1 MLEVLNVVL
10 DVLGI
15 LAIVCLGAFVV
26 VLIGD
31 LILSTFDGH
40 EGVFFH
46 KSKNVG
52 PTHTYNPAPFKE
64 EEPPQKALQQQPTV
78 IPYYQEVEQ
87 REREALENEK
97 QPEVVSAVDFDKAA
111 EEQKMLQ
118 SRGMIKEPARRPAPA
133 SEPVRRPQPVFSE
146 VEDEEDDNELA
157 DAIKETTQIALNQIA
172 LESELK
178 KQQAEL
184 DRNRREEEEAKRR
197 VEEERRVAEEAR
209 RAAEEERRRAEE
221 ARIAAEEEAKR
232 IAEEARIAAGE
243 EARRRDEEARRAR
256 QQKAQAAKAQKED
269 SSVKQLKR
277 LREDIFTLRRS
288 AFMDLQ
294 EVKDVDY
301 ANEMKQTKREYNRAM
316 KEKLRELD
324 ELKLT
329 HEQLDR
335 EKQELLKYKEVA
347 LRRESELERVEKE
360 NAELQK
366 YKQAAKARAL
376 ELDRIAVENAALKK
390 YKRAAE
396 QNAGELDRIAQEKAQ
411 LAKEVEEL
419 KQITESAGKK
429 PYYTKEYYVKKLDS
443 LNAELKELEK
453 ELRANKR
460 EFVPLQ
466 RIKKSYER
474 DQEKLRRKEAIVAK
488 QKVAIYG
495 VKSSANIDPKRKE
508 KLDED
513 VKQLNELKE
522 SVFHCEQ
529 VLKQN
534 KDRYPVLEKA
544 NKLLTKTY
552 DRLMA
557 DIENVKTA
565 IAWYDENEGK

>member
-46 KSKNVG
+46 KTRKTG
-52 PTHTYNPAPFKE
+52 TTQAYNPTPVRE
-64 EEPPQKALQQQPTV
+64 EEPQQALQQKPTV
-78 IPYYQEVEQ
+78 IPYYQEMEQ
-87 REREALENEK
+87 RDIEAQENKK
-97 QPEVVSAVDFDKAA
+97 QPEVVSAVDFEKAA

-118 SRGMIKEPARRPAPA
+118 SRAMIKEPVRKPAP
-133 SEPVRRPQPVFSE
+133 EPKPQPVFSE
-146 VEDEEDDNELA
+146 VDDEEDDNELA

-184 DRNRREEEEAKRR
+184 ERNRREEEENRKR
-197 VEEERRVAEEAR
+197 AEQAR
-209 RAAEEERRRAEE
+209 REAEEERRRAEE

-232 IAEEARIAAGE
+232 IAEQARIAAGE
-243 EARRRDEEARRAR
+243 EARRRDEEARRAK
-256 QQKAQAAKAQKED
+256 QQQKEKAQAKKED
-269 SSVKQLKR
+269 ASVKQLRK

-294 EVKDVDY
+294 EVKDTDY

-316 KEKLRELD
+316 KEKLKELD

-366 YKQAAKARAL
+366 YKQAAKERAL
-376 ELDRIAVENAALKK
+376 ELDRISVENAELKK

-396 QNAGELDRIAQEKAQ
+396 ENAGELDRIVQEKAQ

-419 KQITESAGKK
+419 KQIQESAGKK
-429 PYYTKEYYVKKLDS
+429 PYYTKEYYLKKLDS
-443 LNAELKELEK
+443 LNAELKEVEK
-453 ELRANKR
+453 DLRANKR

-522 SVFHCEQ
+522 SVFHCDQ

-557 DIENVKTA
+557 DIENVKAA

>member
-1 MLEVLNVVL
+1 MVEVLNVIL

-31 LILSTFDGH
+31 LILATFDGH

-46 KSKNVG
+46 KSRSN
-52 PTHTYNPAPFKE
+52 TQTYNPNYSQTPE
-64 EEPPQKALQQQPTV
+64 RREEPMVQQPTV
-78 IPYYQEVEQ
+78 VPYYQEMQKQEEIQQEVEK
-87 REREALENEK
+87 E
-97 QPEVVSAVDFDKAA
+97 EVVSAVDFKKAA

-118 SRGMIKEPARRPAPA
+118 SRGMIKEPVRKPAPVQQPA
-133 SEPVRRPQPVFSE
+133 PVFAD
-146 VEDEEDDNELA
+146 VEEDNDADELA
-157 DAIKETTQIALNQIA
+157 DAIKETSRIA
-172 LESELK
+172 LEQMAMEDTIK
-178 KQQAEL
+178 KQQAEIEKS
-184 DRNRREEEEAKRR
+184 RRE
-197 VEEERRVAEEAR
+197 AEEAR
-209 RAAEEERRRAEE
+209 RK
-221 ARIAAEEEAKR
+221 AEEEAKKLEEERLKLAEQER
-232 IAEEARIAAGE
+232 IRAGE
-243 EARRRDEEARRAR
+243 EARRKAEEE
-256 QQKAQAAKAQKED
+256 QKKLAKPEVVYVQGPAQKED
-269 SSVKQLKR
+269 PNVKQLRK
-277 LREDIFTLRRS
+277 LREDIFSLRRS
-288 AFMDLQ
+288 AFKDLQ
-294 EVKDVDY
+294 EVKDTNNQ
-301 ANEMKQTKREYNRAM
+301 NEIKQTKQEYNRAM

-324 ELKLT
+324 ELKQT

-335 EKQELLKYKEVA
+335 EKQELLQYKKVA
-347 LRRESELERVEKE
+347 LQRESELQQRETELQRVEQE

-366 YKQAAKARAL
+366 YKKAAKEREY
-376 ELDRIAVENAALKK
+376 ELDRMSLENAALKK
-390 YKRAAE
+390 YKEAAK
-396 QNAGELDRIAQEKAQ
+396 QNADELGRVAQEREQ
-411 LAKEVEEL
+411 LAREVEEL
-419 KQITESAGKK
+419 KQIQESAGKK
-429 PYYTKEYYVKKLDS
+429 PYYTKEYYIKKLES
-443 LNAELKELEK
+443 LNDELKEVEK
-453 ELRANKR
+453 DLKANKR

-522 SVFHCEQ
+522 SVFHCDQ

-552 DRLMA
+552 DRLTA
-557 DIENVKTA
+557 DIENVKAA

>member
-46 KSKNVG
+46 KSRNVG
-52 PTHTYNPAPFKE
+52 TTQAYNPTQYKE
-64 EEPPQKALQQQPTV
+64 EEPQKTVQTQPTV
-78 IPYYQEVEQ
+78 IPYYQEMEQ
-87 REREALENEK
+87 LERESEQSNK
-97 QPEVVSAVDFDKAA
+97 QPDVVSAVDFDKAA

-118 SRGMIKEPARRPAPA
+118 SRAMIKEPVKKPAP
-133 SEPVRRPQPVFSE
+133 EPARKPQPVFSE

-157 DAIKETTQIALNQIA
+157 EAIKETTQIALNQIA
-172 LESELK
+172 LEGELK

-184 DRNRREEEEAKRR
+184 ERNRRDEEDAKRR
-197 VEEERRVAEEAR
+197 IEEERRAAEEAR

-243 EARRRDEEARRAR
+243 EARRRDEEARLAR
-256 QQKAQAAKAQKED
+256 QQKALAAAQVQKED
-269 SSVKQLKR
+269 TSVKQLRK

-288 AFMDLQ
+288 AFKDLQ

-329 HEQLDR
+329 QEQLDR

-390 YKRAAE
+390 YKQAAE
-396 QNAGELDRIAQEKAQ
+396 QNAGELDRITQEKAQ

-419 KQITESAGKK
+419 RLIQESAGKK
-429 PYYTKEYYVKKLDS
+429 PYYTKDYYLKKLDS
-443 LNAELKELEK
+443 LNAELKEVEK
-453 ELRANKR
+453 DLRANKR

-522 SVFHCEQ
+522 SVFHCDQ

-565 IAWYDENEGK
+565 IAWYDENEG

>member
-1 MLEVLNVVL
+1 MLEVLNVIL

-15 LAIVCLGAFVV
+15 LAIICLGAFVV
-26 VLIGD
+26 VLVGD

-46 KSKNVG
+46 KNKRSN
-52 PTHTYNPAPFKE
+52 TTSFTANP
-64 EEPPQKALQQQPTV
+64 EPKQEPMQYVQQPTV
-78 IPYYQEVEQ
+78 VPYYQELEQQTKAVE
-87 REREALENEK
+87 EEK
-97 QPEVVSAVDFDKAA
+97 FEQEEVVSAVDFNKAA

-118 SRGMIKEPARRPAPA
+118 SRAMIKEPVKKSAPMPAPA
-133 SEPVRRPQPVFSE
+133 PVPAPVFSD
-146 VEDEEDDNELA
+146 VEEDDDADELA
-157 DAIKETTQIALNQIA
+157 DAIKETSRIA
-172 LESELK
+172 LEQIAMEGSLR
-178 KQQAEL
+178 KQQEEFE
-184 DRNRREEEEAKRR
+184 RSRREAEEAKRK
-197 VEEERRVAEEAR
+197 
-209 RAAEEERRRAEE
+209 
-221 ARIAAEEEAKR
+221 AEEEAKR
-232 IAEEARIAAGE
+232 LEEERLRLEEEARIKAGE
-243 EARRRDEEARRAR
+243 EARRKAEEA
-256 QQKAQAAKAQKED
+256 QKKLAQPEVVYVQAPQDKED
-269 SSVKQLKR
+269 PSVKQLRK
-277 LREDIFTLRRS
+277 LREDIFSLRRS
-288 AFMDLQ
+288 AFKDLQ
-294 EVKDVDY
+294 EVKDTNSQ
-301 ANEMKQTKREYNRAM
+301 NEIKQTQREYNRAM
-316 KEKLRELD
+316 KAKLKELD

-366 YKQAAKARAL
+366 YKRDAKAREL
-376 ELDRIAVENAALKK
+376 ELGRISVENAALKK

-396 QNAGELDRIAQEKAQ
+396 QNAGELDRIAQEKAK

-419 KQITESAGKK
+419 KQIQESAGQK

-443 LNAELKELEK
+443 LNAELKEVEK
-453 ELRANKR
+453 DLRANKR
-460 EFVPLQ
+460 EFIPLQ
-466 RIKKSYER
+466 RIKKSYDR

-522 SVFHCEQ
+522 SVFHCDQ

-544 NKLLTKTY
+544 NKLLTKTHN
-552 DRLMA
+552 RLTA
-557 DIENVKTA
+557 DIENVKAA

>member
-1 MLEVLNVVL
+1 MVEVLNVIL

-31 LILSTFDGH
+31 LILATFDGH

-46 KSKNVG
+46 KSKNNNA
-52 PTHTYNPAPFKE
+52 HTYNPNYNPTPE
-64 EEPPQKALQQQPTV
+64 RREEPMVQQPTV
-78 IPYYQEVEQ
+78 VPYYQEMQKQEEIQ
-87 REREALENEK
+87 EEEK
-97 QPEVVSAVDFDKAA
+97 EEVVSAVDFKKAA

-118 SRGMIKEPARRPAPA
+118 SRGMIKEPPVRKPAPA
-133 SEPVRRPQPVFSE
+133 PQPAPVFAD
-146 VEDEEDDNELA
+146 VEEDNDADELA
-157 DAIKETTQIALNQIA
+157 DAIKETSRIA
-172 LESELK
+172 LEQIAMEDTIK
-178 KQQAEL
+178 KQQAEIEKS
-184 DRNRREEEEAKRR
+184 RKEAEEAKRR
-197 VEEERRVAEEAR
+197 
-209 RAAEEERRRAEE
+209 
-221 ARIAAEEEAKR
+221 AEEEARKLEEERLR
-232 IAEEARIAAGE
+232 IAEQERIKAGE
-243 EARRRDEEARRAR
+243 EARRKAEEEARKREEE
-256 QQKAQAAKAQKED
+256 QKKLAKPEVIYVQGPTEKED
-269 SSVKQLKR
+269 PNVKQLRK
-277 LREDIFTLRRS
+277 LREDIFSLRRS
-288 AFMDLQ
+288 AFKDLQ
-294 EVKDVDY
+294 EVKDTNNQ
-301 ANEMKQTKREYNRAM
+301 NEIKQTKQEYNRAM

-324 ELKLT
+324 ELKQT

-335 EKQELLKYKEVA
+335 EKQELLQYKKVA
-347 LRRESELERVEKE
+347 LQRESELQQRETELQRVEQE

-366 YKQAAKARAL
+366 YKKAAKER
-376 ELDRIAVENAALKK
+376 EYEIGRISLENAALKK
-390 YKRAAE
+390 YKQAAK
-396 QNAGELDRIAQEKAQ
+396 QNADELDRVAQEREQ

-419 KQITESAGKK
+419 KQIQESAGKK
-429 PYYTKEYYVKKLDS
+429 PYYTKDYYIKKLES
-443 LNAELKELEK
+443 LNDELKEVEK
-453 ELRANKR
+453 DLRANKR

-522 SVFHCEQ
+522 SVFHCDQ

-552 DRLMA
+552 DRLTA
-557 DIENVKTA
+557 DIENVKAA